1 MWKATVQVDQS
12 VTVRIDPESAWS
24 LLSSP
29 PSWPARPGATMV
41 FDVADPVRPPGAQ
54 PPDPGRLRFV
64 LGELGGRPYALV
76 LAVTAETPGQTV
88 SLEAFGGRASW
99 DLSVQPARRGS
110 ALRIAASVTVGR
122 TAQVDAEARLR
133 ADVKQWLS
141 TLRDIADGRRPRPDG
156 VPEQLRQACLAFPS
170 LVWQGV
176 EATVST
182 VIDAPSDLVRHVY
195 RAAEIT
201 RLVQPP
207 DVLCFGP
214 VPGTPGDG
222 EVGTMRYFVVRSPDG
237 QLDGRVSLLAASSP
251 GGSVE
256 RFVTAP
262 FGEQV
267 YRFEPAG
274 AGTRLE
280 ISVWW
285 PGNRGADLDARREQ
299 HAQVSELAGRL
310 KNAIESLAAA
320 GS

>member
-1 MWKATVQVDQS
+1 MWQTTARVDDS
-12 VTVRIDPESAWS
+12 VTVGTDPESAWS

-64 LGELGGRPYALV
+64 LGELG
-76 LAVTAETPGQTV
+76 
-88 SLEAFGGRASW
+88 SW